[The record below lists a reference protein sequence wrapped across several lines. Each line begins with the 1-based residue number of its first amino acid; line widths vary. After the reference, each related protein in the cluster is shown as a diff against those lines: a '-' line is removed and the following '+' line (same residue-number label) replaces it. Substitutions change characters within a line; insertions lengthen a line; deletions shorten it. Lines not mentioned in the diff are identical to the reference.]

1 MPIQLSKHVKLFYM
15 PKAFDKVWH
24 AGLIYKL
31 KSGGVFTELLKL
43 INNFLNIWSQ
53 PVLLNGQTSDWL
65 TVKAGVH
72 QEFILRPLFFLIY
85 INDLPDNSVSLVKL
99 IANGTS
105 LFSTVHGTDASR
117 SSLNNDLKKFQN
129 GQWKI

>member
-1 MPIQLSKHVKLFYM
+1 MPVHLSKHVKLFYM

-43 INNFLNIWSQ
+43 INNFLNIWS
-53 PVLLNGQTSDWL
+53 LLNGQTSDWL

-72 QEFILRPLFFLIY
+72 QGFILRPLFFLIY

-105 LFSTVHGTDASR
+105 LFSTVHDTDASR